1 MNQPRPS
8 NQPSS
13 ADTAASP
20 QLKQEWAELRTL
32 LLAPEQSQLTELR
45 NRIDH
50 TETDAPSVS
59 KVLAEAITLR
69 GKQDERLT
77 AALTPHVQ
85 TALTSSVR
93 RNPHVI
99 AEAIAPIMGPA
110 IRQAIVRTLQGMM
123 QSFNQT
129 IDHSLSPK
137 GLAWR
142 IEAWRTGRP
151 FAEVVL
157 LHTLRFRV
165 EQLFLIHR
173 DTGLLLHHVASDTA
187 IIHDQQLVS
196 GMLTAI
202 QAFVQDTFST
212 PRGQTLNTLEVGE
225 CRVLIEQGSQAILA
239 CVVRGTAPGY
249 LRAQVQQTLESI
261 QLDYADAFA
270 AFDGNPSGFDA
281 THDRLMECVQTQY
294 EIPRTKTS
302 PMTWVTMAILVFTT
316 AFWGWTS
323 YQGNQRW
330 QHLTQRIRT
339 MPGIVV
345 TTLERDGHT
354 VTLEG
359 LRDPLAANPE
369 ELLAEEGIPRGQI
382 ISHWTPFHSLDPQFV
397 GQRAALL
404 LHPPGTTTL
413 HYDDGRL
420 TASGTAPESW
430 AVQAR
435 QVASLLPGIREY
447 HDKDLRI
454 VSRAD
459 LITQLNRISFFFES
473 GSSTLSE
480 PELNKITPVK
490 RLLEDLRQSALSSSS
505 GTIIVVEAIGDA
517 DPTGPETMNFLL
529 ATARAHAVIAA
540 LGGATS
546 YPPLVLS
553 ASVEP
558 TSFAGQKRG
567 GNTNTQNAQRR
578 VTLLVSPKHVTDRA
592 DSAP

>member
-32 LLAPEQSQLTELR
+32 LLAPEQTQLTELR

-294 EIPRTKTS
+294 ETPRTKTS
-302 PMTWVTMAILVFTT
+302 PMTWVILSGTSL
-316 AFWGWTS
+316 ALALWGWTS
-323 YQGNQRW
+323 YHNNQHW
-330 QHLTQRIRT
+330 KHITQRLSA
-339 MPGIVV
+339 MPGIVI
-345 TTLERDGHT
+345 TTLERDGNRIN
-354 VTLEG
+354 LAG
-359 LRDPLAANPE
+359 LRDPLAEDPE
-369 ELLAEEGIPRGQI
+369 QILVEEGIP
-382 ISHWTPFHSLDPQFV
+382 S
-397 GQRAALL
+397 
-404 LHPPGTTTL
+404 
-413 HYDDGRL
+413 
-420 TASGTAPESW
+420 
-430 AVQAR
+430 
-435 QVASLLPGIREY
+435 
-447 HDKDLRI
+447 
-454 VSRAD
+454 
-459 LITQLNRISFFFES
+459 
-473 GSSTLSE
+473 
-480 PELNKITPVK
+480 
-490 RLLEDLRQSALSSSS
+490 
-505 GTIIVVEAIGDA
+505 
-517 DPTGPETMNFLL
+517 
-529 ATARAHAVIAA
+529 
-540 LGGATS
+540 
-546 YPPLVLS
+546 
-553 ASVEP
+553 
-558 TSFAGQKRG
+558 
-567 GNTNTQNAQRR
+567 
-578 VTLLVSPKHVTDRA
+578 
-592 DSAP
+592 

>member
-1 MNQPRPS
+1 MNQPRSS
-8 NQPSS
+8 NQPPS
-13 ADTAASP
+13 TETTASP
-20 QLKQEWAELRTL
+20 QLRQEWAELRTL
-32 LLAPEQSQLTELR
+32 LLAPEQTQLTELR
-45 NRIDH
+45 DRIDQ
-50 TETDAPSVS
+50 TEIDARSVGN
-59 KVLAEAITLR
+59 VLAEAIALR

-93 RNPHVI
+93 RTPHVI

-110 IRQAIVRTLQGMM
+110 IRQAIVHALQGMM

-129 IDHSLSPK
+129 IDHSLSLK

-187 IIHDQQLVS
+187 VIHDQQLVS

-202 QAFVQDTFST
+202 QAFVQDTFNT
-212 PRGQTLNTLEVGE
+212 QRGQTLNTLEVGE
-225 CRVLIEQGSQAILA
+225 CRLLIEQGSQAILA

-281 THDRLMECVQTQY
+281 THDRLMECIQTQY
-294 EIPRTKTS
+294 DTPRTTIS
-302 PMTWVTMAILVFTT
+302 PMTWATFALIFFAI
-316 AFWGWTS
+316 AFWSWTS
-323 YQGNQRW
+323 YQSNQRW
-330 QHLTQRIRT
+330 QRMAQNIRA

-345 TTLERDGHT
+345 TTLERDGHSI
-354 VTLEG
+354 TLEG
-359 LRDPLAANPE
+359 LRDPLAAHPE
-369 ELLAEEGIPRGQI
+369 ELLAEEGIPREHI
-382 ISHWTPFHSLDPQFV
+382 NAHWTPFYSLDPQFV
-397 GQRAALL
+397 GERATLL
-404 LHPPGTTTL
+404 LHPPETATL
-413 HYDDGRL
+413 HYNDGRL
-420 TASGTAPESW
+420 TASGTAQENW
-430 AVQAR
+430 AIHAR
-435 QVASLLPGIREY
+435 QVAALLPGIHEY
-447 HDKDLRI
+447 RDEDLRV

-459 LITQLNRISFFFES
+459 LIAQLNRTSFSFES

-480 PELNKITPVK
+480 QELSKLAPVQ
-490 RLLEDLRQSALSSSS
+490 RLLEDLRQSARVAS
-505 GTIIVVEAIGDA
+505 GGARIVVEVIGDA
-517 DPTGPETMNFLL
+517 DPAGPEIMNFLL
-529 ATARAHAVIAA
+529 ATARAHAVLAA
-540 LGGATS
+540 LGGATA
-546 YPPLVLS
+546 YPPLTLS

-558 TSFAGQKRG
+558 TSLTGQKRG
-567 GNTNTQNAQRR
+567 GTASTPNARR
-578 VTLLVSPKHVTDRA
+578 RTTLLVTIKQAVSHS

>member
-8 NQPSS
+8 NQPPS
-13 ADTAASP
+13 ADTVASP

-32 LLAPEQSQLTELR
+32 LLAPEQTQLTELR

-50 TETDAPSVS
+50 TETDAPAVS

-187 IIHDQQLVS
+187 VIHDQQLVS

-212 PRGQTLNTLEVGE
+212 PRGQTLNALEVGE

-294 EIPRTKTS
+294 ETPRTKTS
-302 PMTWVTMAILVFTT
+302 PMTWVAISVIVLST

-339 MPGIVV
+339 MPGVVV
-345 TTLERDGHT
+345 TTLERDGQI

-359 LRDPLAANPE
+359 LRDPLATDPA
-369 ELLAEEGIPRGQI
+369 ELLADEGIPREHI
-382 ISHWTPFHSLDPQFV
+382 ISHWTPFHSLAPEFV
-397 GQRAALL
+397 GQRATSL
-404 LHPPGTTTL
+404 LHPPGTATL

-430 AVQAR
+430 AIQAR
-435 QVASLLPGIREY
+435 QVAPVLPGVREY
-447 HDKDLRI
+447 HDADLRT
-454 VSRAD
+454 VSRVD
-459 LITQLNRISFFFES
+459 LVTQLNRVSFFFES

-480 PELNKITPVK
+480 AELNRITPVK
-490 RLLEDLRQSALSSSS
+490 HLLEDLRQSALSSSG
-505 GTIIVVEAIGDA
+505 GTLVVEAIGDA
-517 DPTGPETMNFLL
+517 DPTGTETMNFLL

-540 LGGATS
+540 LGGADS
-546 YPPLVLS
+546 YPPLTFS

-567 GNTNTQNAQRR
+567 GTKSNQNAQRR
-578 VTLLVSPKHVTDRA
+578 VTLLVTHKNVAVRA

>member
-13 ADTAASP
+13 ANPAASP
-20 QLKQEWAELRTL
+20 QLKHEWAELRTL
-32 LLAPEQSQLTELR
+32 LLAPEQTQLTELR

-93 RNPHVI
+93 RYPHVI

-202 QAFVQDTFST
+202 QAFVQDTFRT

-225 CRVLIEQGSQAILA
+225 CRVLIEQGAQAVLA

-294 EIPRTKTS
+294 QKPRTQIS
-302 PMTWVTMAILVFTT
+302 PMAWVTVAALVLAT
-316 AFWGWTS
+316 AVWGWTS
-323 YQGNQRW
+323 YQDTQRW
-330 QHLTQRIRT
+330 HQLTQKIRT
-339 MPGIVV
+339 LPGIVI
-345 TTLERDGHT
+345 TTLERDGQT

-359 LRDPLAANPE
+359 LRDPLATDPTD
-369 ELLAEEGIPRGQI
+369 LLTEAGIARDHI
-382 ISHWTPFHSLDPQFV
+382 IFHWTPFHSLDSQFA
-397 GQRAALL
+397 GPRAIAL
-404 LHPPGTTTL
+404 LHPPETATL
-413 HYDDGRL
+413 RYDDGRL
-420 TASGTAPESW
+420 TASGTAPELW
-430 AVQAR
+430 AIQAR
-435 QVASLLPGIREY
+435 QIAPLLPGIREY
-447 HDKDLRI
+447 HDTDLHT

-459 LITQLNRISFFFES
+459 LIAQLNRSDFLFES

-480 PELNKITPVK
+480 EELRKVTPVK
-490 RLLEDLRQSALSSSS
+490 SLLEDLRQSALSSSD
-505 GTIIVVEAIGDA
+505 GTLLIEAIGDA
-517 DPTGPETMNFLL
+517 DSAGPETMNFLL
-529 ATARAHAVIAA
+529 ATARAHAVIVA
-540 LGGATS
+540 LGGPAAF
-546 YPPLVLS
+546 PPLTFT

-558 TSFAGQKRG
+558 ASFAGQKRG
-567 GNTNTQNAQRR
+567 GTKNHQTAQRR
-578 VTLLVSPKHVTDRA
+578 VTLLVTSKNVAGRA
-592 DSAP
+592 GSAP

>member
-1 MNQPRPS
+1 MNQPRSS
-8 NQPSS
+8 NQPPS

-32 LLAPEQSQLTELR
+32 LLAPEQTQLTELR

-110 IRQAIVRTLQGMM
+110 IRQAIVRALQGMM

-142 IEAWRTGRP
+142 VEAWRTGRP

-225 CRVLIEQGSQAILA
+225 CRVLIEQSSQAILA
-239 CVVRGTAPGY
+239 CVVRGTAPRY
-249 LRAQVQQTLESI
+249 LRAQIQQTLESI
-261 QLDYADAFA
+261 QLDYADVFA
-270 AFDGNPSGFDA
+270 AFDGNPSSFDA

-294 EIPRTKTS
+294 ETPRTRTS
-302 PMTWVTMAILVFTT
+302 PMTWAALTVIVLAT

-323 YQGNQRW
+323 HQGNQRW

-339 MPGIVV
+339 MPGVVV
-345 TTLERDGHT
+345 TTLERDGQT

-359 LRDPLAANPE
+359 LRDPLATDPV
-369 ELLAEEGIPRGQI
+369 ELLAEEGIPREHI

-404 LHPPGTTTL
+404 LHPPGTATL

-430 AVQAR
+430 AIQAR
-435 QVASLLPGIREY
+435 QMAPLLPGVHEY
-447 HDKDLRI
+447 LDADLHTA
-454 VSRAD
+454 SRAD
-459 LITQLNRISFFFES
+459 LIAQLNRISFFFES

-480 PELNKITPVK
+480 AELNKITPVK
-490 RLLEDLRQSALSSSS
+490 HLLKDLSQSAVSSS
-505 GTIIVVEAIGDA
+505 GGTIVVEAIGDA
-517 DPTGPETMNFLL
+517 DPAGPETMNFLL

-540 LGGATS
+540 LGGAAS
-546 YPPLVLS
+546 YHPLTLS

-558 TSFAGQKRG
+558 TSFTGQKRG
-567 GNTNTQNAQRR
+567 GTKGNPNARRR
-578 VTLLVSPKHVTDRA
+578 VTLLVTPKPVA
-592 DSAP
+592 GLAGSAP

>member
-8 NQPSS
+8 NQPSP

-20 QLKQEWAELRTL
+20 RLKQEWAELRTL
-32 LLAPEQSQLTELR
+32 LLAPEQTQLTELR

-50 TETDAPSVS
+50 TATDAPSVS

-69 GKQDERLT
+69 GKQDERFT

-85 TALTSSVR
+85 TALTNVVR

-99 AEAIAPIMGPA
+99 AEAIAPVMGPA
-110 IRQAIVRTLQGMM
+110 IRLAIVRTLQGMM

-187 IIHDQQLVS
+187 VIHDQQLVS

-249 LRAQVQQTLESI
+249 LRAQVQQTLGSI
-261 QLDYADAFA
+261 QLDYADAFD

-281 THDRLMECVQTQY
+281 THERLMLCVQTQY
-294 EIPRTKTS
+294 ETPRTKTS
-302 PMTWVTMAILVFTT
+302 PMTWVTIAIIVLTT

-339 MPGIVV
+339 MPGVVV
-345 TTLERDGHT
+345 TTLEHDGHT

-359 LRDPLAANPE
+359 LRDPLAADPA
-369 ELLAEEGIPRGQI
+369 ELLTEEGIPREHI

-397 GQRAALL
+397 GPRAASL

-430 AVQAR
+430 ASQAR
-435 QVASLLPGIREY
+435 QIAPLLPGVREY
-447 HDKDLRI
+447 HDADLRI
-454 VSRAD
+454 VSHAD
-459 LITQLNRISFFFES
+459 LITHLNRVSFFFEN

-490 RLLEDLRQSALSSSS
+490 RLLEDLRQSALSSSG
-505 GTIIVVEAIGDA
+505 GTIVVEAIGDA
-517 DPTGPETMNFLL
+517 DPAGPETMNFLL

-540 LGGATS
+540 LGGAAS
-546 YPPLVLS
+546 YPPLTLS

-567 GNTNTQNAQRR
+567 SNKGNPNAQRR
-578 VTLLVSPKHVTDRA
+578 VTLLVTPKNVAGRA

>member
-32 LLAPEQSQLTELR
+32 LLAPEQTQLTELR

-212 PRGQTLNTLEVGE
+212 PREQTLNTLEVGE

-270 AFDGNPSGFDA
+270 AFDGNPS
-281 THDRLMECVQTQY
+281 
-294 EIPRTKTS
+294 
-302 PMTWVTMAILVFTT
+302 
-316 AFWGWTS
+316 
-323 YQGNQRW
+323 
-330 QHLTQRIRT
+330 
-339 MPGIVV
+339 
-345 TTLERDGHT
+345 
-354 VTLEG
+354 
-359 LRDPLAANPE
+359 
-369 ELLAEEGIPRGQI
+369 
-382 ISHWTPFHSLDPQFV
+382 
-397 GQRAALL
+397 
-404 LHPPGTTTL
+404 
-413 HYDDGRL
+413 
-420 TASGTAPESW
+420 
-430 AVQAR
+430 
-435 QVASLLPGIREY
+435 
-447 HDKDLRI
+447 
-454 VSRAD
+454 
-459 LITQLNRISFFFES
+459 
-473 GSSTLSE
+473 
-480 PELNKITPVK
+480 
-490 RLLEDLRQSALSSSS
+490 
-505 GTIIVVEAIGDA
+505 
-517 DPTGPETMNFLL
+517 
-529 ATARAHAVIAA
+529 
-540 LGGATS
+540 
-546 YPPLVLS
+546 
-553 ASVEP
+553 
-558 TSFAGQKRG
+558 
-567 GNTNTQNAQRR
+567 
-578 VTLLVSPKHVTDRA
+578 
-592 DSAP
+592 

>member
-1 MNQPRPS
+1 MNQPRSS
-8 NQPSS
+8 NQPPSG
-13 ADTAASP
+13 DTAASP

-32 LLAPEQSQLTELR
+32 LLAPEQTQLTELR

-202 QAFVQDTFST
+202 QTFVQHTFST

-225 CRVLIEQGSQAILA
+225 CRILIEQGSQAILA

-261 QLDYADAFA
+261 QLDYADAFT

-294 EIPRTKTS
+294 ETPRTRTS
-302 PMTWVTMAILVFTT
+302 PMTWVTIAIISLAA

-323 YQGNQRW
+323 YHSNQRW
-330 QHLTQRIRT
+330 QDLTQRIRT
-339 MPGIVV
+339 MPGIVI
-345 TTLERDGHT
+345 TTLERDGQT
-354 VTLEG
+354 VILEG
-359 LRDPLAANPE
+359 LRDPLATDPADF
-369 ELLAEEGIPRGQI
+369 LAEEGIPRESI
-382 ISHWTPFHSLDPQFV
+382 LSHWTPFHSLDAQFV
-397 GQRAALL
+397 GTRAASL
-404 LHPPGTTTL
+404 LHPPGTATL
-413 HYDDGRL
+413 RYDDGRL
-420 TASGTAPESW
+420 TASGNAPESW
-430 AVQAR
+430 AIQAR
-435 QVASLLPGIREY
+435 QVAPLLPGVREY
-447 HDKDLRI
+447 HDEDLRT

-459 LITQLNRISFFFES
+459 LITHLNRISFFFES

-480 PELNKITPVK
+480 AELNKITPVK
-490 RLLEDLRQSALSSSS
+490 HLLEDLRQSALSSSG
-505 GTIIVVEAIGDA
+505 GTLVVEAIGDA
-517 DPTGPETMNFLL
+517 DPAGPETMKFLL

-540 LGGATS
+540 LGGVDS
-546 YPPLVLS
+546 YPPLTLS

-567 GNTNTQNAQRR
+567 GTKGLQNAQRR
-578 VTLLVSPKHVTDRA
+578 VALLVTSKPLAGRA

>member
-8 NQPSS
+8 PQPSS

-20 QLKQEWAELRTL
+20 ELKQEWAELRTL
-32 LLAPEQSQLTELR
+32 LLAPEQTQLTELR
-45 NRIDH
+45 NRLEH

-151 FAEVVL
+151 FAEIIL

-173 DTGLLLHHVASDTA
+173 DTGLLLHHVGSDTA

-202 QAFVQDTFST
+202 QTFVQDTFNT

-225 CRVLIEQGSQAILA
+225 CRVLIEQSSQAILA

-270 AFDGNPSGFDA
+270 AFDGNPSSFDA
-281 THDRLMECVQTQY
+281 THDRLMECAQTQY
-294 EIPRTKTS
+294 ETPRTRTF
-302 PMTWVTMAILVFTT
+302 PMTWVALTVIALST
-316 AFWGWTS
+316 AFWGWTT
-323 YQGNQRW
+323 YQNNQRW

-339 MPGIVV
+339 MPGVVV
-345 TTLERDGHT
+345 TTLERDGRI

-359 LRDPLAANPE
+359 LRDPMAAEPDD
-369 ELLAEEGIPRGQI
+369 LLTQEGIPREHI

-397 GQRAALL
+397 GKRAASLL
-404 LHPPGTTTL
+404 RPPGTATL
-413 HYDDGRL
+413 RYDDGRL
-420 TASGTAPESW
+420 TASGNAPESW
-430 AVQAR
+430 AIQAR
-435 QVASLLPGIREY
+435 QMALLLPGVREY
-447 HDKDLRI
+447 HDEELRT

-459 LITQLNRISFFFES
+459 LIAQLNRISFFFES
-473 GSSTLSE
+473 GSSTLSDAE
-480 PELNKITPVK
+480 SSKVTPVK
-490 RLLEDLRQSALSSSS
+490 RLIENLRQSAHSAS
-505 GTIIVVEAIGDA
+505 GETLLVEAIGDA
-517 DPTGPETMNFLL
+517 DPTGTESMNFLL

-540 LGGATS
+540 LGGAAS
-546 YPPLVLS
+546 YPPLTLS

-567 GNTNTQNAQRR
+567 GTKGGQNAQRR
-578 VTLLVSPKHVTDRA
+578 VTLLVTAKPLVGRA

>member
-8 NQPSS
+8 DQPSS

-32 LLAPEQSQLTELR
+32 LLAPEQTQLTELR

-202 QAFVQDTFST
+202 QAFVQDTFRT

-225 CRVLIEQGSQAILA
+225 CRVLIEQGSQALLA

-261 QLDYADAFA
+261 QLDYAEAFA
-270 AFDGNPSGFDA
+270 AFDGNPSSFDA

-294 EIPRTKTS
+294 ETPRTRIS
-302 PMTWVTMAILVFTT
+302 PITWMTLAVLVLTA

-323 YQGNQRW
+323 YQGNQHW
-330 QHLTQRIRT
+330 LHLTERIRT

-345 TTLERDGHT
+345 TSLERHGHT
-354 VTLEG
+354 VSLEG
-359 LRDPLAANPE
+359 LRDPLAMDPVD
-369 ELLAEEGIPRGQI
+369 LMAEEGIPREHI
-382 ISHWTPFHSLDPQFV
+382 IAHWTPFHSLDPQFV
-397 GQRAALL
+397 GQRAATL
-404 LHPPGTTTL
+404 LHPPGTATI

-420 TASGTAPESW
+420 TISGTAPESW
-430 AVQAR
+430 AIQAR
-435 QVASLLPGIREY
+435 QVAPLLPGVREY
-447 HDKDLRI
+447 LDTDLRT

-459 LITQLNRISFFFES
+459 LITQLHRISFFFES

-480 PELNKITPVK
+480 AEANKIGPAK
-490 RLLEDLRQSALSSSS
+490 HLLEDLRQSALSSAA
-505 GTIIVVEAIGDA
+505 TTLVVEAIGEA
-517 DPTGPETMNFLL
+517 DPTGAETMNFLL
-529 ATARAHAVIAA
+529 ATARAHAVLAA
-540 LGGATS
+540 LGGTAS
-546 YPPLVLS
+546 YPPLALS

-558 TSFAGQKRG
+558 TSFTGQKRG
-567 GNTNTQNAQRR
+567 AATGLQNSRRR
-578 VTLLVSPKHVTDRA
+578 VTLLVTPKPVA
-592 DSAP
+592 GLANSAP

>member
-32 LLAPEQSQLTELR
+32 LLAPEQTQLTELR

-99 AEAIAPIMGPA
+99 AEAIAPVMGPA
-110 IRQAIVRTLQGMM
+110 IRQAIARTLQGMM

-281 THDRLMECVQTQY
+281 THDRLMECVQAQY
-294 EIPRTKTS
+294 ETPRTKTS
-302 PMTWVTMAILVFTT
+302 PMTWVILSGISLAIVL
-316 AFWGWTS
+316 WGWTS
-323 YQGNQRW
+323 YHNNQHW
-330 QHLTQRIRT
+330 KHITQRLSTR
-339 MPGIVV
+339 PGIVI
-345 TTLERDGHT
+345 TALERDGNRIN
-354 VTLEG
+354 LAG
-359 LRDPLAANPE
+359 LRDPLAEDPE
-369 ELLAEEGIPRGQI
+369 QILVEEGIPSEQI
-382 ISHWTPFHSLDPQFV
+382 TAHWSPYYSLDLPFIR
-397 GQRAALL
+397 QRATAMLN
-404 LHPPGTTTL
+404 PPPTATL
-413 HYDDGRL
+413 HFQEGHL
-420 TASGTAPESW
+420 TVTGTASHAWAIEAKNTA
-430 AVQAR
+430 R
-435 QVASLLPGIREY
+435 LIPGIQDYR
-447 HDKDLRI
+447 DDDLRT
-454 VSRAD
+454 VSIEQLIEQID
-459 LITQLNRISFFFES
+459 LISFLFDS

-480 PELNKITPVK
+480 QAQEKLGPLRT
-490 RLLEDLRQSALSSSS
+490 LLEDLQNLAQSS
-505 GTIIVVEAIGDA
+505 GQHIVVEAIGGA
-517 DPTGPETMNFLL
+517 DETGPETMNLLL
-529 ATARAHAVIAA
+529 ATARAHTVIAA
-540 LGGATS
+540 LGGPSFGSHLTFTTGIETMSTVSRSRALT
-546 YPPLVLS
+546 PHTRKLLRR
-553 ASVEP
+553 
-558 TSFAGQKRG
+558 TSFFTSIKDKVPQ
-567 GNTNTQNAQRR
+567 
-578 VTLLVSPKHVTDRA
+578 V
-592 DSAP
+592 APTP

>member
-8 NQPSS
+8 NQPAS

-32 LLAPEQSQLTELR
+32 LLAPEQTQLTELR

-50 TETDAPSVS
+50 TATDAPAVS

-173 DTGLLLHHVASDTA
+173 DTGLLLHHVASETA
-187 IIHDQQLVS
+187 IIHDQQLVA

-225 CRVLIEQGSQAILA
+225 CQVLIEQGSQAILA

-261 QLDYADAFA
+261 QLNYADAFA

-294 EIPRTKTS
+294 ETPRSKTS
-302 PMTWVTMAILVFTT
+302 PMTWMTLAILFLAM

-323 YQGNQRW
+323 YQGRHHW
-330 QHLTQRIRT
+330 QHVTQRIRT
-339 MPGIVV
+339 TPGVVV

-354 VTLEG
+354 ITLEG
-359 LRDPLAANPE
+359 LRDPLATDPA
-369 ELLAEEGIPRGQI
+369 ELLAEEGIPREQI

-397 GQRAALL
+397 GQRAASL

-420 TASGTAPESW
+420 TASGTAPENW
-430 AVQAR
+430 AIQAR
-435 QVASLLPGIREY
+435 QVAPLFPGVREY
-447 HDKDLRI
+447 HDEDLRI

-480 PELNKITPVK
+480 AELNKITPVK
-490 RLLEDLRQSALSSSS
+490 RLLEDLRQSALSFS
-505 GTIIVVEAIGDA
+505 GGTLVVEAIGDA
-517 DPTGPETMNFLL
+517 DPAGPETMNFLL

-540 LGGATS
+540 LGGAGS
-546 YPPLVLS
+546 YPPLTLS

-558 TSFAGQKRG
+558 TSFTGQKRG
-567 GNTNTQNAQRR
+567 GIKGHQNAQRR
-578 VTLLVSPKHVTDRA
+578 VTLLVTPKNVAGRA

>member
-8 NQPSS
+8 PQPSS

-20 QLKQEWAELRTL
+20 ELKQEWAELRTL
-32 LLAPEQSQLTELR
+32 LLAPEQTQLTELR
-45 NRIDH
+45 NRLEH

-85 TALTSSVR
+85 TALTSSIR
-93 RNPHVI
+93 RNPQVI

-110 IRQAIVRTLQGMM
+110 IRQAIVRALQGMM
-123 QSFNQT
+123 QSFNQA

-202 QAFVQDTFST
+202 QAFVQDTFNT

-225 CRVLIEQGSQAILA
+225 CRVLIEQSHQAILA

-294 EIPRTKTS
+294 ETPRTKTS
-302 PMTWVTMAILVFTT
+302 PMTWVAISVIVLAA
-316 AFWGWTS
+316 AFWVWTS

-339 MPGIVV
+339 MPGVVV
-345 TTLERDGHT
+345 TTLERDGQT

-359 LRDPLAANPE
+359 LRDPLATDPVE
-369 ELLAEEGIPRGQI
+369 ILAEEGIPRERI
-382 ISHWTPFHSLDPQFV
+382 ISHWTPFHSLAPQFV
-397 GQRAALL
+397 GQRAASL
-404 LHPPGTTTL
+404 LHPPGTATL

-420 TASGTAPESW
+420 TASGTALDSW
-430 AVQAR
+430 AIQSR
-435 QVASLLPGIREY
+435 QVAPLLPGVREY
-447 HDKDLRI
+447 HDADLRI

-480 PELNKITPVK
+480 AELNKITPVK
-490 RLLEDLRQSALSSSS
+490 QLLEDLRQSALISS
-505 GTIIVVEAIGDA
+505 GGTLAVEAIGDA
-517 DPTGPETMNFLL
+517 DPTGPESMNFLL
-529 ATARAHAVIAA
+529 ATARAHAVLAA
-540 LGGATS
+540 LGGAAS
-546 YPPLVLS
+546 YPPLTLS
-553 ASVEP
+553 ASLEP
-558 TSFAGQKRG
+558 TSFTGQKRG
-567 GNTNTQNAQRR
+567 GSKSLPNAQRR
-578 VTLLVSPKHVTDRA
+578 VKLLVTPKPVAGPTS
-592 DSAP
+592 SAP

>member
-8 NQPSS
+8 PQPSS
-13 ADTAASP
+13 ADTAATP
-20 QLKQEWAELRTL
+20 ELKQEWAELRTL
-32 LLAPEQSQLTELR
+32 LLAPEQTQLTELR
-45 NRIDH
+45 NRLEH

-59 KVLAEAITLR
+59 KVLAEAIPLR

-110 IRQAIVRTLQGMM
+110 IRQAIIRTLQGMM

-173 DTGLLLHHVASDTA
+173 DTGLLLHHVGSDTA

-202 QAFVQDTFST
+202 QAFVQDTFNT

-225 CRVLIEQGSQAILA
+225 CRVLIEQSSQAILA

-270 AFDGNPSGFDA
+270 AFDGNPSSFDA

-294 EIPRTKTS
+294 ETPRTRIS
-302 PMTWVTMAILVFTT
+302 PLTWVTLAVLVLTA

-330 QHLTQRIRT
+330 LHLTEKIRT

-345 TTLERDGHT
+345 TTLERNGQT

-359 LRDPLAANPE
+359 LRDPMAAEPDD
-369 ELLAEEGIPRGQI
+369 LLTQEGIPREHI

-397 GQRAALL
+397 GKRAALL
-404 LHPPGTTTL
+404 LRPPGTATL
-413 HYDDGRL
+413 RYDDGRL

-430 AVQAR
+430 AIQTR
-435 QVASLLPGIREY
+435 QMALLLPGVREY
-447 HDKDLRI
+447 HDEDLRTA
-454 VSRAD
+454 SRAD
-459 LITQLNRISFFFES
+459 LIAQLNRISFFFES
-473 GSSTLSE
+473 GSSTLSDT
-480 PELNKITPVK
+480 ELSKVTPVK
-490 RLLEDLRQSALSSSS
+490 RIIEDLRQSALSAA
-505 GTIIVVEAIGDA
+505 GETLVIEAIGDA
-517 DPTGPETMNFLL
+517 DPTGTESMNFLL
-529 ATARAHAVIAA
+529 ATARAHAVLAA
-540 LGGATS
+540 LGGADS
-546 YPPLVLS
+546 YAPLTLS

-567 GNTNTQNAQRR
+567 GTKGSQNAQRR
-578 VTLLVSPKHVTDRA
+578 VTLLVTPKPLVGRA
-592 DSAP
+592 DAAP

>member
-8 NQPSS
+8 PQPSS
-13 ADTAASP
+13 ADPPASP
-20 QLKQEWAELRTL
+20 ELKQEWAELRTL
-32 LLAPEQSQLTELR
+32 LLAPEQTQLTELR
-45 NRIDH
+45 NRLEH

-77 AALTPHVQ
+77 AALTPYVQ
-85 TALTSSVR
+85 SALTSSVR

-151 FAEVVL
+151 FAEIVL

-173 DTGLLLHHVASDTA
+173 ETGLLLHHVGSDTA

-202 QAFVQDTFST
+202 QTFVQDTFNT

-225 CRVLIEQGSQAILA
+225 CRVLIEHNSQAILA

-270 AFDGNPSGFDA
+270 AFDGNPSSFDA

-294 EIPRTKTS
+294 ETPRTRTS
-302 PMTWVTMAILVFTT
+302 PMTWVALTVIALST
-316 AFWGWTS
+316 ALWGWTA
-323 YQGNQRW
+323 YQNNQRW
-330 QHLTQRIRT
+330 QNLTQRIRT
-339 MPGIVV
+339 MPGVVV
-345 TTLERDGHT
+345 TTLERDGRV

-359 LRDPLAANPE
+359 LRDPMAAEPE
-369 ELLAEEGIPRGQI
+369 DLLTQEGIPREHI

-397 GQRAALL
+397 GKRAALL
-404 LHPPGTTTL
+404 LRPPGTATL
-413 HYDDGRL
+413 RYDDGSL
-420 TASGTAPESW
+420 TASGTAPETW
-430 AVQAR
+430 AIQTR
-435 QVASLLPGIREY
+435 QMALLLPGVREY
-447 HDKDLRI
+447 HDEDLRTA
-454 VSRAD
+454 SRAD
-459 LITQLNRISFFFES
+459 IIAQLNRISFFFES
-473 GSSTLSE
+473 GSSTLSDT
-480 PELNKITPVK
+480 ELSKVTPVK
-490 RLLEDLRQSALSSSS
+490 RIIEDLRQSALSAA
-505 GTIIVVEAIGDA
+505 GETLVIEAIGDA
-517 DPTGPETMNFLL
+517 DPTGTESMNFLL
-529 ATARAHAVIAA
+529 ATARAHAVLAA
-540 LGGATS
+540 LGGADS
-546 YPPLVLS
+546 YAPLTLS

-567 GNTNTQNAQRR
+567 GTKGSQNAQRR
-578 VTLLVSPKHVTDRA
+578 VTLLVTPKPLVRRA

>member
-8 NQPSS
+8 NQPPS

-32 LLAPEQSQLTELR
+32 LLAPEQTQLTELR
-45 NRIDH
+45 NRIEH

-137 GLAWR
+137 GLTWR

-165 EQLFLIHR
+165 EQLFLIHH

-202 QAFVQDTFST
+202 QTFVQDTFST

-270 AFDGNPSGFDA
+270 AFDGNPSGFDG

-294 EIPRTKTS
+294 ETPRTRIS
-302 PMTWVTMAILVFTT
+302 PMTWVTLAVIVLAA

-330 QHLTQRIRT
+330 QHLTKRIRT
-339 MPGIVV
+339 MPGIVI
-345 TTLERDGHT
+345 TTLERNGQT

-359 LRDPLAANPE
+359 LRDPLATDPV
-369 ELLAEEGIPRGQI
+369 ELLAEEGIPREHI
-382 ISHWTPFHSLDPQFV
+382 ISHWTSFHSLAPEFV
-397 GQRAALL
+397 GQRATTL
-404 LHPPGTTTL
+404 LHPPGTATL
-413 HYDDGRL
+413 HYNDGRL

-430 AVQAR
+430 AIQAR
-435 QVASLLPGIREY
+435 QVAPLLPGVREY
-447 HDKDLRI
+447 LDADLRT

-480 PELNKITPVK
+480 AELNKIAPVK
-490 RLLEDLRQSALSSSS
+490 HLLEDLRQSARSSS
-505 GTIIVVEAIGDA
+505 GTTLVVEAIGDA
-517 DPTGPETMNFLL
+517 DPTGTETMNFLL

-540 LGGATS
+540 LGGAAS
-546 YPPLVLS
+546 YPPLTLS

-558 TSFAGQKRG
+558 TSFTGQKRG
-567 GNTNTQNAQRR
+567 GIKGLQNAQRR
-578 VTLLVSPKHVTDRA
+578 VTLLVTPKPVA
-592 DSAP
+592 GLANSAP

>member
-13 ADTAASP
+13 TDTAAIP
-20 QLKQEWAELRTL
+20 RLKQEWAELRTL
-32 LLAPEQSQLTELR
+32 LLAPEQTQLTELR

-142 IEAWRTGRP
+142 IQAWRTGRP

-261 QLDYADAFA
+261 QFDYADAFA

-294 EIPRTKTS
+294 ETPRTNTS
-302 PMTWVTMAILVFTT
+302 PMTWVTIAIIVLAA

-323 YQGNQRW
+323 HQGNQRW

-339 MPGIVV
+339 MPGVVV
-345 TTLERDGHT
+345 TTLERDGQT

-359 LRDPLAANPE
+359 LRDPLATDPSD
-369 ELLAEEGIPRGQI
+369 LLAEEGISREHI
-382 ISHWTPFHSLDPQFV
+382 ISHWTPFHSLDPEFV

-404 LHPPGTTTL
+404 LHPPETTTL
-413 HYDDGRL
+413 HYDAGRL
-420 TASGTAPESW
+420 TANGTAPESW

-435 QVASLLPGIREY
+435 QVAPLLPGVREY
-447 HDKDLRI
+447 HDVDLRT

-480 PELNKITPVK
+480 AELNKITPVK
-490 RLLEDLRQSALSSSS
+490 HLLEDLRQSALSPSS
-505 GTIIVVEAIGDA
+505 GTVVVEAIGDA
-517 DPTGPETMNFLL
+517 DPAGPETMNFLL
-529 ATARAHAVIAA
+529 ATARAHAVLAA
-540 LGGATS
+540 LGGAAS
-546 YPPLVLS
+546 YPPLTLT

-558 TSFAGQKRG
+558 TSFAGPKRVG
-567 GNTNTQNAQRR
+567 AKNNQNAQRR
-578 VTLLVSPKHVTDRA
+578 VTLLVTHKKVAGRA

>member
-1 MNQPRPS
+1 MNQPKTS

-13 ADTAASP
+13 ADTSASP

-32 LLAPEQSQLTELR
+32 LLAPEQTQLTELR

-50 TETDAPSVS
+50 RETDAPSVS

-93 RNPHVI
+93 RTPHVI

-173 DTGLLLHHVASDTA
+173 DTGLLLHHVGSDTA
-187 IIHDQQLVS
+187 VIHDQQLVS

-270 AFDGNPSGFDA
+270 TFDGNPSSFDA

-294 EIPRTKTS
+294 ETPRTRIS
-302 PMTWVTMAILVFTT
+302 PLTWVTLAALVLT
-316 AFWGWTS
+316 AACWGWTS
-323 YQGNQRW
+323 YQDNQRW
-330 QHLTQRIRT
+330 LHLTERIRT

-345 TTLERDGHT
+345 TTLERNGHT
-354 VTLEG
+354 VTLGG
-359 LRDPLAANPE
+359 LRDPLAMDPVDVM
-369 ELLAEEGIPRGQI
+369 AEAGVPREHI
-382 ISHWTPFHSLDPQFV
+382 IGHWTPFHSLDPQFV
-397 GQRAALL
+397 GQRATSL
-404 LHPPGTTTL
+404 LHPPGTATL
-413 HYDDGRL
+413 RYDDGRL

-430 AVQAR
+430 ALQAR
-435 QVASLLPGIREY
+435 QMAPLLPGVREY
-447 HDKDLRI
+447 LDTDLHT

-459 LITQLNRISFFFES
+459 LIAQLNRISFFFES

-480 PELNKITPVK
+480 TELSKVTPVK
-490 RLLEDLRQSALSSSS
+490 RIIEDLRQSALSAA
-505 GTIIVVEAIGDA
+505 GETLVIEAI
-517 DPTGPETMNFLL
+517 
-529 ATARAHAVIAA
+529 
-540 LGGATS
+540 
-546 YPPLVLS
+546 
-553 ASVEP
+553 
-558 TSFAGQKRG
+558 
-567 GNTNTQNAQRR
+567 
-578 VTLLVSPKHVTDRA
+578 
-592 DSAP
+592 

>member
-8 NQPSS
+8 NQSPST
-13 ADTAASP
+13 DTAASP
-20 QLKQEWAELRTL
+20 RLKQEWAELRTL
-32 LLAPEQSQLTELR
+32 LLAPEQTQLTELR

-50 TETDAPSVS
+50 TATDAPSVS

-187 IIHDQQLVS
+187 VIHDQQLVS

-225 CRVLIEQGSQAILA
+225 CRVLIEQASQAILA

-270 AFDGNPSGFDA
+270 AFDGNPSDFDA

-294 EIPRTKTS
+294 ETPRTKTS
-302 PMTWVTMAILVFTT
+302 PMTWVTIAIIVLAT

-330 QHLTQRIRT
+330 QYLTQRIRT
-339 MPGIVV
+339 MPGIVI

-359 LRDPLAANPE
+359 LRDPLAADPA
-369 ELLAEEGIPRGQI
+369 ELLTEEGISREHI

-397 GQRAALL
+397 GHRAASL

-413 HYDDGRL
+413 LYDDGRL

-430 AVQAR
+430 AIQSR
-435 QVASLLPGIREY
+435 QVAPLLPGVREY
-447 HDKDLRI
+447 HDEDLRI

-490 RLLEDLRQSALSSSS
+490 HLLEDLRQSALSSSG
-505 GTIIVVEAIGDA
+505 GTLVVEVIGDA
-517 DPTGPETMNFLL
+517 DPAGPETMNFLL

-540 LGGATS
+540 LGGAAS
-546 YPPLVLS
+546 YPPLTLS

-567 GNTNTQNAQRR
+567 GIKGNQHAQRR
-578 VTLLVSPKHVTDRA
+578 VTLLVTPKNVVGRA

>member
-1 MNQPRPS
+1 MNQPRSS
-8 NQPSS
+8 NQPPS

-20 QLKQEWAELRTL
+20 QLKREWAELRTL
-32 LLAPEQSQLTELR
+32 LLAPEQTQLTELR

-99 AEAIAPIMGPA
+99 AETIAPIMGPA

-202 QAFVQDTFST
+202 QTFVQDTFST

-239 CVVRGTAPGY
+239 CVVRGAAPGY
-249 LRAQVQQTLESI
+249 LRAQVQQILESI

-294 EIPRTKTS
+294 ETPRTRTS
-302 PMTWVTMAILVFTT
+302 PMTWVTIAIICLAA

-323 YQGNQRW
+323 YQSNQRW
-330 QHLTQRIRT
+330 QDLTQRIRT
-339 MPGIVV
+339 MPGVV
-345 TTLERDGHT
+345 ITTLERDGQT

-359 LRDPLAANPE
+359 LRDPLATDPS
-369 ELLAEEGIPRGQI
+369 ELLAEEGIPRDSI
-382 ISHWTPFHSLDPQFV
+382 LSHWTPFHSLDSQFV
-397 GQRAALL
+397 GKRVASL
-404 LHPPGTTTL
+404 LHPPGTATL
-413 HYDDGRL
+413 RYDDGRL
-420 TASGTAPESW
+420 TASGNAPESW
-430 AVQAR
+430 AIQAR
-435 QVASLLPGIREY
+435 QVAPLLPGVREY
-447 HDKDLRI
+447 HDEDLRT

-459 LITQLNRISFFFES
+459 LITHLNRISFFFES

-480 PELNKITPVK
+480 EELNKITPVK
-490 RLLEDLRQSALSSSS
+490 HLLEDLRQSALSSSG
-505 GTIIVVEAIGDA
+505 GTLAVEAIGDA
-517 DPTGPETMNFLL
+517 DPAGPETMNFLL

-540 LGGATS
+540 IGGVDS
-546 YPPLVLS
+546 YPPLTLS
-553 ASVEP
+553 ASVDP

-567 GNTNTQNAQRR
+567 GTKGLQNAQRR
-578 VTLLVSPKHVTDRA
+578 VTLLVTPKNVAGRA
-592 DSAP
+592 GSAP

>member
-1 MNQPRPS
+1 MNQPRPR
-8 NQPSS
+8 NQPPS
-13 ADTAASP
+13 ADTVASP
-20 QLKQEWAELRTL
+20 KLKQEWAELRTL
-32 LLAPEQSQLTELR
+32 LLAPEQTQLTELR

-142 IEAWRTGRP
+142 IEAWRTERP

-294 EIPRTKTS
+294 ETPRTKTS
-302 PMTWVTMAILVFTT
+302 PMTWVAISLIVLAA
-316 AFWGWTS
+316 AFWSWTS

-339 MPGIVV
+339 MPGVVV
-345 TTLERDGHT
+345 TTLEREGQT

-359 LRDPLAANPE
+359 LRDPLATDPAD
-369 ELLAEEGIPRGQI
+369 LLAEEGISRGHI
-382 ISHWTPFHSLDPQFV
+382 NSHWTPFHSLDPEFV

-404 LHPPGTTTL
+404 LHPPETTTL
-413 HYDDGRL
+413 RYDAGRL

-430 AVQAR
+430 AVHAR
-435 QVASLLPGIREY
+435 QVAPLLPGVREY
-447 HDKDLRI
+447 HDVDLRT

-480 PELNKITPVK
+480 AELNKITPVK
-490 RLLEDLRQSALSSSS
+490 QLLEDLRQSALSSSG
-505 GTIIVVEAIGDA
+505 GTLLVEAIGDA
-517 DPTGPETMNFLL
+517 DPTGTETMNFLL

-540 LGGATS
+540 LGGADS
-546 YPPLVLS
+546 YPPLTLI

-558 TSFAGQKRG
+558 TSIAGPKRG
-567 GNTNTQNAQRR
+567 GAKSNQNAQRR
-578 VTLLVSPKHVTDRA
+578 VTLLVTHKKVAGRA

>member
-1 MNQPRPS
+1 
-8 NQPSS
+8 
-13 ADTAASP
+13 
-20 QLKQEWAELRTL
+20 LKQEWAELRTL
-32 LLAPEQSQLTELR
+32 LLAPEQTQLTELR
-45 NRIDH
+45 NRIDR

-69 GKQDERLT
+69 GKQDNRLT

-85 TALTSSVR
+85 TALTSSIR
-93 RNPHVI
+93 RTPHVI

-137 GLAWR
+137 GLIWR
-142 IEAWRTGRP
+142 VEAWRTGRP

-173 DTGLLLHHVASDTA
+173 ETGLLLHHVASDTA
-187 IIHDQQLVS
+187 IIHDHQLVS

-202 QAFVQDTFST
+202 QTFVQDTFNT
-212 PRGQTLNTLEVGE
+212 PREQTLNTLEVGE

-281 THDRLMECVQTQY
+281 THDRLMDCVQAQY
-294 EIPRTKTS
+294 DTPRTRIS
-302 PMTWVTMAILVFTT
+302 PMTWATLAIIFFAI

-323 YQGNQRW
+323 YQDNQRW
-330 QHLTQRIRT
+330 KQLAQKIRT

-369 ELLAEEGIPRGQI
+369 ELLAEEGIPRDHI
-382 ISHWTPFHSLDPQFV
+382 ISHWTPFHSLDPQFI
-397 GQRAALL
+397 GERAIAL
-404 LHPPGTTTL
+404 LHPPESATL
-413 HYDDGRL
+413 HYNDGRL
-420 TASGTAPESW
+420 TASGTAQENW
-430 AVQAR
+430 ALHAR
-435 QVASLLPGIREY
+435 QVAPLLPGIHEY
-447 HDKDLRI
+447 HDGDIRI
-454 VSRAD
+454 VSRGD
-459 LITQLNRISFFFES
+459 LIAQLNRISFSFES

-480 PELNKITPVK
+480 LELNKIAPVK
-490 RLLEDLRQSALSSSS
+490 RLLEDLRQSVLSSSG
-505 GTIIVVEAIGDA
+505 GTSVVVEAIGDA
-517 DPTGPETMNFLL
+517 DPAGPETMNFLL
-529 ATARAHAVIAA
+529 ATARAYAVIAA
-540 LGGATS
+540 LGGANS
-546 YPPLVLS
+546 YSPLILS
-553 ASVEP
+553 ASAEP
-558 TSFAGQKRG
+558 TSLTGQHRRG
-567 GNTNTQNAQRR
+567 TTSNQNAQRR
-578 VTLLVSPKHVTDRA
+578 TTLLATIKNVAARS

>member
-8 NQPSS
+8 NQPPSP
-13 ADTAASP
+13 DTAASP

-32 LLAPEQSQLTELR
+32 LLAPEQTQLTELR

-50 TETDAPSVS
+50 TKTDAPSVS

-187 IIHDQQLVS
+187 VIHDQQLVS

-225 CRVLIEQGSQAILA
+225 CRVLIEQDSQAILA

-294 EIPRTKTS
+294 ETPRTKTS
-302 PMTWVTMAILVFTT
+302 PMTWVAISVIVLST
-316 AFWGWTS
+316 AVWGWTS

-339 MPGIVV
+339 MPGVVV
-345 TTLERDGHT
+345 TTLERDGQT

-359 LRDPLAANPE
+359 LRDPLATDPA
-369 ELLAEEGIPRGQI
+369 ELLADEGIPREHI
-382 ISHWTPFHSLDPQFV
+382 ISHWTPFHSLDPEFV
-397 GQRAALL
+397 GQRATSL
-404 LHPPGTTTL
+404 LHPPGTATL

-430 AVQAR
+430 AVRAKQLAP
-435 QVASLLPGIREY
+435 LLPGVREY
-447 HDKDLRI
+447 HDTDLRT

-459 LITQLNRISFFFES
+459 LITQLNRVSFFFES

-480 PELNKITPVK
+480 SELDKITPVK
-490 RLLEDLRQSALSSSS
+490 HLLEDLRQSTFSSS
-505 GTIIVVEAIGDA
+505 GGTLVVEAIGDA
-517 DPTGPETMNFLL
+517 DPAGPETMNFLL
-529 ATARAHAVIAA
+529 ATARAHVVIAA
-540 LGGATS
+540 LGGAAS
-546 YPPLVLS
+546 YPPLTFS

-567 GNTNTQNAQRR
+567 VTKSNQNAQRR
-578 VTLLVSPKHVTDRA
+578 VTILVTHKNVPGRA
-592 DSAP
+592 DSTP

>member
-8 NQPSS
+8 NQPAS

-32 LLAPEQSQLTELR
+32 LLAPEQTQLTELR

-50 TETDAPSVS
+50 TATDAPAVS

-173 DTGLLLHHVASDTA
+173 DTGLLLHHVASETA
-187 IIHDQQLVS
+187 IIHDQQLVA

-225 CRVLIEQGSQAILA
+225 CQVLIEQGSQAILA
-239 CVVRGTAPGY
+239 CVVRGT
-249 LRAQVQQTLESI
+249 
-261 QLDYADAFA
+261 
-270 AFDGNPSGFDA
+270 
-281 THDRLMECVQTQY
+281 
-294 EIPRTKTS
+294 
-302 PMTWVTMAILVFTT
+302 
-316 AFWGWTS
+316 
-323 YQGNQRW
+323 
-330 QHLTQRIRT
+330 
-339 MPGIVV
+339 
-345 TTLERDGHT
+345 
-354 VTLEG
+354 
-359 LRDPLAANPE
+359 
-369 ELLAEEGIPRGQI
+369 
-382 ISHWTPFHSLDPQFV
+382 
-397 GQRAALL
+397 
-404 LHPPGTTTL
+404 
-413 HYDDGRL
+413 
-420 TASGTAPESW
+420 
-430 AVQAR
+430 
-435 QVASLLPGIREY
+435 
-447 HDKDLRI
+447 
-454 VSRAD
+454 
-459 LITQLNRISFFFES
+459 
-473 GSSTLSE
+473 
-480 PELNKITPVK
+480 
-490 RLLEDLRQSALSSSS
+490 
-505 GTIIVVEAIGDA
+505 
-517 DPTGPETMNFLL
+517 
-529 ATARAHAVIAA
+529 
-540 LGGATS
+540 
-546 YPPLVLS
+546 
-553 ASVEP
+553 
-558 TSFAGQKRG
+558 
-567 GNTNTQNAQRR
+567 
-578 VTLLVSPKHVTDRA
+578 
-592 DSAP
+592 